1 MDGKQQ
7 EPSTTV
13 EPSDTNTSIENKN
26 ETIIVKTHTRRVTD
40 MIKDEEKEM
49 EALIKN
55 ELKKLE
61 NQQQIKL
68 DETVGGI
75 QEIRV

>member
-13 EPSDTNTSIENKN
+13 EPSAKNTSIENKN
-26 ETIIVKTHTRRVTD
+26 ETIIVKTHTRRVLD